1 MNTDESLSKVFDIEP
16 MVAQEVLPALS
27 SAPVIESSDKIEDD
41 YDHARDN
48 LRELLTQG
56 KSALETA
63 LSVAKSSEHPRAFEV
78 VGGLMKQL
86 ADINQQLMDVHQQK
100 KKLEEPNKTQTKNT
114 TNNAIFVGSTA
125 ELSKMISNMNKGGKA
140 GNSKLFRDEM

>member
-16 MVAQEVLPALS
+16 MKEQEVEVLPATGEPKHT
-27 SAPVIESSDKIEDD
+27 SAKIEDD

-100 KKLEEPNKTQTKNT
+100 KKLEEPTKGATKEIT
-114 TNNAIFVGSTA
+114 TNNAIFVGSTSD
-125 ELSKMISNMNKGGKA
+125 LNKMIKKMTG
-140 GNSKLFRDEM
+140 E

>member
-1 MNTDESLSKVFDIEP
+1 MNTDESLSQVFDLEP
-16 MVAQEVLPALS
+16 MPKQEIVEAEARVVS
-27 SAPVIESSDKIEDD
+27 VDTTNKIEND

-63 LSVAKSSEHPRAFEV
+63 LSVAKQSEHPRAFEV

-100 KKLEEPNKTQTKNT
+100 KKLEEPSKNSKNVT

-125 ELSKMISNMNKGGKA
+125 DLSKMISNMNKG
-140 GNSKLFRDEM
+140 E